1 MRDTISQAQASQAQI
16 AINEELL
23 EEENSV
29 GRSLMQMQVLQDRR
43 IYHFPQSH

>member
-23 EEENSV
+23 EEENLV
-29 GRSLMQMQVLQDRR
+29 GRSLMQMLVLQDRR